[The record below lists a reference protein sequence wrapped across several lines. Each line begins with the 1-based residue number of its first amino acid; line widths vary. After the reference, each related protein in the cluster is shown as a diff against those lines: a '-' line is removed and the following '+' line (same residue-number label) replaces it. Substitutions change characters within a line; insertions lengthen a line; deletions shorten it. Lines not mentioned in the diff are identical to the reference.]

1 NHEGNRCA
9 KQNMPHTLK
18 SAVRHDRSGNQ
29 KDEPQSA
36 SSQPGALPRPRGR
49 WLGTGAGWF
58 ERVHDGHRTLVICVA
73 RHREA
78 HAPGESKVSG
88 RLLVEEDRLDTLRF
102 ERDLEALDIAER
114 VTSQQ
119 LLHGCPPPLPNGSR
133 LSCGRLARRRKGVG
147 RSPCPTRGTTLRFP

>member
-1 NHEGNRCA
+1 MTAPAIRRTNPRAPALSPERCHAHEG
-9 KQNMPHTLK
+9 
-18 SAVRHDRSGNQ
+18 
-29 KDEPQSA
+29 
-36 SSQPGALPRPRGR
+36 

-102 ERDLEALDIAER
+102 ERDLEALDVAER

-119 LLHGCPPPLPNGSR
+119 LLHGCPPPLPN
-133 LSCGRLARRRKGVG
+133 
-147 RSPCPTRGTTLRFP
+147 